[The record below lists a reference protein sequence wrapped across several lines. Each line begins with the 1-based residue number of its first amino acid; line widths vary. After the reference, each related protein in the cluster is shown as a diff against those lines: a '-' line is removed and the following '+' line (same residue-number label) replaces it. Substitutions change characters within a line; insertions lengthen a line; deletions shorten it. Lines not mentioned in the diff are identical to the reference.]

1 MTSEPA
7 TTQSADAT
15 FDAGVFFGGG
25 EMGARTRAL
34 DWDATPMGPV
44 EQWPAALKSTLGI
57 CLNSRFPMAVYW
69 GEEGFL
75 FYNDA
80 WRPIL
85 GDKHPWALGCGARE
99 VWPEIWQDIAPLF
112 ASVRTTREGTWRGDA
127 LLPMHRSGYTEECYF
142 DYTFNPIMG
151 ATGVVEGILNV
162 VQETT
167 HRVLNDRRTRL
178 LHALATATADAKTAN
193 QVCERA
199 ARTLQDFVHD
209 VPFALIYLTAGKG
222 ANLAAAAGVLPESEM
237 APEFIS
243 LGEDQTDE
251 MCWPLF
257 KAMEDKLH
265 VHLKDGAAL
274 PGGPWPEPTHTA
286 IVVPLK
292 KGAFEEPFGFLV
304 AGTSPRRSLDESY
317 ESFFD
322 LLAGSI
328 ASSIGNARA
337 FEQEKT
343 RAEALAELDR
353 AKTAFFSNVS
363 HELRTPLTLMLGP
376 IEEEL
381 RDDPENERLE
391 LAHRNSVRLLRLV
404 NTLLDFS
411 RIEAGRIQAVY
422 EPVDLAAL
430 TTELA
435 SGFRSAIEGAGL
447 QLVVQCPPLP
457 QLVHV
462 DVEMWEKIVLNLL
475 SNAFKFTFEGEIII
489 ALRWRGDAVEL
500 VVTDTGSGI
509 PAAELPH
516 IFERFHRVR
525 GTRSRTHE
533 GTGIGLALV
542 EELARLHG
550 GSVSVVSQE
559 GRGSVFTVTIRAG
572 TAHLP
577 ADRLGA
583 PRTLDSTATRVG
595 SFVAEARRWHD
606 GGGLADEA
614 DREAKDIRPAKAD
627 ASQPTRI
634 LLADDN
640 ADMREYVTRLLAP
653 HYDVTVVADGQ
664 AALEAARSQPP
675 DLVLT
680 DVMMPRLDG
689 FGLLRELRA
698 DPALSTLPVILL
710 SARAGEESRVEG
722 MAEGADDYLV
732 KPFSARELIARVE
745 AHLKLARVR
754 SRAEKAMRESEER
767 YRGIVNQTVAGIAE
781 LDLAGRFL
789 MVNDQYCETTGYSRE
804 ELMEKGMEGITH
816 PQDVPAYQ
824 KLLIALVEEDVPFE
838 MEMSHVRKDG
848 SVVWVHSSVSVIRD
862 ASGKALSVIA
872 ITIDITARRLAE
884 DQLRESAQLLRSVND
899 STSELIYM
907 KDLGGKLTY
916 ANLATLHVLGM
927 NEDDALRV
935 SEPERYLDKAE
946 VDEIMANDRRAAEG
960 SEAISVEEV
969 LTCADGQRRVYL
981 STKTPLRDASGKV
994 IGIIGVSR
1002 DNTERKR
1009 AAEALAKAKEV
1020 AEAASRA
1027 KDDFLA
1033 ALSHELRNPLN
1044 PVLLASGE
1052 MSKDTS
1058 LSAET
1063 REQLVMIHRNIQL
1076 EARLIDDL
1084 LDLTRI
1090 GRGLLRLDTAPTDA
1104 HVLLLHVEEIVRPD
1118 ATLAHV
1124 ELKLSLEAE
1133 EHHLLG
1139 DAARLQ
1145 QVFWNLMKNA
1155 IKFSAGAGRVCVRT
1169 FNPAPG
1175 RLAITVSDMGIG
1187 IAKEA
1192 LGRIFL
1198 PFEQGE
1204 VGAQHR
1210 FGGLG
1215 LGLAISK
1222 AVVDLHG
1229 GELGAESAGPG
1240 QGAIFTVELATA
1252 DTTMME
1258 AEPPA
1263 QHGPME
1269 SAPVE
1274 SLTLLVVEDHEATLN
1289 ILKRLLQHDGHCVRA
1304 AGNVADALALAAEHE
1319 CDLVVS
1325 DLGLPDGSGL
1335 DLMRALRERHG
1346 WRGIALSG
1354 YGTDDDVRQAREAG
1368 FAAHLLKPVDMDD
1381 LRRAIREVR
1390 EGATGRFTGS
1400 TAY

>member
-1 MTSEPA
+1 MTPEPA

-25 EMGARTRAL
+25 EMGERTRAL
-34 DWDATPMGPV
+34 DWSATPMGPV
-44 EQWPAALKSTLGI
+44 AQWPAALKSTLGI
-57 CLNSRFPMAVYW
+57 CLNSRFPMAIYW
-69 GEEGFL
+69 GEEGNL

-85 GDKHPWALGCGARE
+85 GDKHPWALGCGARK

-112 ASVRTTREGTWRGDA
+112 ASVRATREGTWRGDA

-178 LHALATATADAKTAN
+178 LHELATATADAKTVN

-199 ARTLQDFVHD
+199 MLTLQRFEHD
-209 VPFALIYLTAGKG
+209 VPFALIYLLSGKG
-222 ANLAAAAGVLPESEM
+222 ASLAACEGLMPGDET

-243 LGEDQTDE
+243 LAEETGEAV
-251 MCWPLF
+251 WPLAG
-257 KAMEDKLH
+257 AMENKLH
-265 VHLKDGAAL
+265 VSLKEGAEW
-274 PGGPWPEPTHTA
+274 PSGPWPEAPHTA
-286 IVVPLK
+286 IMVPLRT
-292 KGAFEEPFGFLV
+292 GASEEPLGFLV
-304 AGTSPRRSLDESY
+304 AGTSPRRALDESY
-317 ESFFD
+317 ETFFD

-337 FEQEKT
+337 FEQEKQ

-381 RDDPENERLE
+381 RDDPENARLE

-411 RIEAGRIQAVY
+411 RIEAGRIQATY
-422 EPVDLAAL
+422 EPVDLAIL

-435 SGFRSAIEGAGL
+435 SGFRSAIESAGVR
-447 QLVVQCPPLP
+447 LVVQCPALP
-457 QLVHV
+457 QAVHV

-475 SNAFKFTFEGEIII
+475 SNAFKFTFEGEITVE
-489 ALRWRGDAVEL
+489 LRWRGDAVEL
-500 VVTDTGSGI
+500 VVTDTGAGI

-550 GSVSVVSQE
+550 GAVGVVSQE
-559 GRGSVFTVTIRAG
+559 GRGSAFTVTIRAG
-572 TAHLP
+572 TTHLP
-577 ADRLGA
+577 QDRIGA
-583 PRTLDSTATRVG
+583 ARTLASTATGVRG
-595 SFVAEARRWHD
+595 FVDEAQRWHSGKD
-606 GGGLADEA
+606 SFEEA
-614 DREAKDIRPAKAD
+614 NRQETDLITLIEPD
-627 ASQPTRI
+627 ASAPARI

-640 ADMREYVTRLLAP
+640 ADMREYVARLLAP
-653 HYDVTVVADGQ
+653 HYDVTSVADGQ
-664 AALEAARSQPP
+664 AALEVARAQRP

-698 DPALSTLPVILL
+698 DPVLSTLPVILL

-745 AHLKLARVR
+745 AHLKLARAR
-754 SRAEKAMRESEER
+754 ARAERAMRESEER

-781 LDLAGRFL
+781 LDLTGRFL
-789 MVNDQYCETTGYSRE
+789 VVNDQYCETTGYSRD
-804 ELMEKGMEGITH
+804 ELMVKGMEGITH
-816 PQDVPAYQ
+816 PQDVPVYQ
-824 KLLIALVEEDVPFE
+824 KLLNALVEEDVPFE

-848 SVVWVHSSVSVIRD
+848 SVVWVHSSVSAIRD

-872 ITIDITARRLAE
+872 ISIDITARRLAE

-907 KDLGGKLTY
+907 KDLSGKLTY
-916 ANLATLHVLGM
+916 ANLATLHVLGLS
-927 NEDDALRV
+927 EEEALRV
-935 SEPERYLDKAE
+935 SEPERYQDTSE
-946 VDEIMANDRRAAEG
+946 VDDIMANDRRAAQS
-960 SEAISVEEV
+960 SEPISVEEV
-969 LTCADGQRRVYL
+969 FTSADGQRRVYL

-1009 AAEALAKAKEV
+1009 AAEALAKAKEG

-1044 PVLLASGE
+1044 PVLLAAGE
-1052 MSKDTS
+1052 MAKDQT
-1058 LSAET
+1058 LSAGN
-1063 REQLVMIHRNIQL
+1063 REQLVMIQRNIQL

-1090 GRGLLRLDTAPTDA
+1090 GRGLLRLETAPTDA
-1104 HVLLLHVEEIVRPD
+1104 HVLLQHVEEIVRPD
-1118 ATLAHV
+1118 ADAACV
-1124 ELKLSLEAE
+1124 EVSLQLDASD
-1133 EHHLLG
+1133 HHLLG

-1155 IKFSAGAGRVCVRT
+1155 IKFSAGAGKVNVRT
-1169 FNPAPG
+1169 FNPEPG
-1175 RLAITVSDMGIG
+1175 RLAITVTDMGIG
-1187 IAKEA
+1187 IAEEA
-1192 LGRIFL
+1192 LPRIFL

-1204 VGAQHR
+1204 VGSQHR

-1222 AVVDLHG
+1222 AIVDLHG
-1229 GELGAESAGPG
+1229 GELRAESAGSG
-1240 QGAIFTVELATA
+1240 QGASFTVQLATA
-1252 DTTMME
+1252 TEPVHEPDPPVHTAS
-1258 AEPPA
+1258 AESTVP
-1263 QHGPME
+1263 
-1269 SAPVE
+1269 E
-1274 SLTLLVVEDHEATLN
+1274 SLTLLVVEDHEATLR
-1289 ILKRLLQHDGHCVRA
+1289 ILKQLLQRDGHRVHA
-1304 AGNVADALALAAEHE
+1304 AGNIADALALATEHK
-1319 CDLVVS
+1319 CDLVIS

-1335 DLMRALRERHG
+1335 DLMRALCSSKG

-1381 LRRAIREVR
+1381 LRRAIHEVR
-1390 EGATGRFTGS
+1390 EGSTGRFTGS

>member
-1 MTSEPA
+1 MISEPVV
-7 TTQSADAT
+7 TQSADPA
-15 FDAGVFFGGG
+15 FEAGFFLGGG
-25 EMGARTRAL
+25 EMGERTRAL
-34 DWDATPMGPV
+34 DWSAMPLGPV
-44 EQWPAALKSTLGI
+44 AQWPAALKSTLGI

-69 GEEGFL
+69 GQEGYL

-85 GDKHPWALGCGARE
+85 GDKHPWGLGRGAKE

-112 ASVRTTREGTWRGDA
+112 ASVRETREGTWRGDA

-151 ATGVVEGILNV
+151 GTGEVEGILNV

-178 LHALATATADAKTAN
+178 LHELATATSDAKTVT
-193 QVCERA
+193 QVCEQA
-199 ARTLQDFVHD
+199 ARTLQGYNHD
-209 VPFALIYLTAGKG
+209 VPFALIYLLEGKG
-222 ANLAAAAGVLPESEM
+222 ASLGACVGLARGDLAAPEH
-237 APEFIS
+237 IS
-243 LGEDQTDE
+243 LAGDLDAAV
-251 MCWPLF
+251 WPL
-257 KAMEDKLH
+257 AETLESN
-265 VHLKDGAAL
+265 VRAEIEGGEVLL
-274 PGGPWPEPTHTA
+274 PGGPWPEPAHTA
-286 IVVPLK
+286 MVLPLK
-292 KGAFEEPFGFLV
+292 KRMSEEPFGFLV
-304 AGTSPRRSLDESY
+304 AGTSPRRALDESY
-317 ESFFD
+317 ETFFD

-337 FEQEKT
+337 FEQEKK

-381 RDDPENERLE
+381 RADPANSRLE
-391 LAHRNSVRLLRLV
+391 LAHRNSVRLLKLV

-411 RIEAGRIQAVY
+411 RIEAGRIQANY
-422 EPVDLAAL
+422 EPVDLATL
-430 TTELA
+430 TAELG

-447 QLVVQCPPLP
+447 QFVVECPPLP
-457 QLVHV
+457 QPMHV

-475 SNAFKFTFEGEIII
+475 SNAFKFTFEGEITMS
-489 ALRWRGDAVEL
+489 LRWRGDAVEL
-500 VVTDTGSGI
+500 VVADTGAGI
-509 PAAELPH
+509 PAAEVPH

-550 GSVSVVSQE
+550 GAVGVVSQE
-559 GRGSVFTVTIRAG
+559 GRGSAFTVTIRAG
-572 TAHLP
+572 AAHLP
-577 ADRLGA
+577 AERIGA
-583 PRTLDSTATRVG
+583 PRTMDSTATGVG
-595 SFVAEARRWHD
+595 SFVAEARRWHEGSD
-606 GGGLADEA
+606 QIDET
-614 DREAKDIRPAKAD
+614 DRKVDDITPQKTNITPPA
-627 ASQPTRI
+627 RI

-640 ADMREYVTRLLAP
+640 ADMREYVARLLAP
-653 HYDVTVVADGQ
+653 HYDVTTVADGQ
-664 AALEAARSQPP
+664 AALEFARAQPP

-698 DPALSTLPVILL
+698 DPDLCTLPVILL

-745 AHLKLARVR
+745 AHLKLARA
-754 SRAEKAMRESEER
+754 RAHAEEAIRESEER
-767 YRGIVNQTVAGIAE
+767 YRGIVNQTVGGIAE
-781 LDLAGRFL
+781 IDLTGRFIT
-789 MVNDQYCETTGYSRE
+789 VNDHFCQITAYSRD
-804 ELMEKGMEGITH
+804 ELMEMRMDEIRDPREAPHWHEQME
-816 PQDVPAYQ
+816 
-824 KLLIALVEEDVPFE
+824 KLLREDVPFE
-838 MEMSHVRKDG
+838 LESRYLRKDG
-848 SVVWVHSSVSVIRD
+848 SAIWLHSSVSAIRD
-862 ASGKALSVIA
+862 PMGTASSVISMS
-872 ITIDITARRLAE
+872 IDITARKLAE
-884 DQLRESAQLLRSVND
+884 DQLRESAQLLRGIND
-899 STSELIYM
+899 GTSELIYM
-907 KDLGGKLTY
+907 KDLNGKLTY
-916 ANLATLHVLGM
+916 ANLATLRALGLS
-927 NEDDALRV
+927 EEEALRAT
-935 SEPERYLDKAE
+935 EAERYQDLSE
-946 VDEIMANDRRAAEG
+946 VDDILSNDRRVAQTGEP
-960 SEAISVEEV
+960 ISVEEV
-969 LTCADGQRRVYL
+969 LTCADGRRRVYL
-981 STKTPLRDASGKV
+981 STKTPLRDAGGRV

-1009 AAEALAKAKEV
+1009 VAEALAEAKES

-1044 PVLLASGE
+1044 PVLLAAGE
-1052 MSKDTS
+1052 MSKDTT

-1063 REQLVMIHRNIQL
+1063 REQLVMIQRNIQL

-1090 GRGLLRLDTAPTDA
+1090 GRGLLRLDSAPTDA
-1104 HVLLLHVEEIVRPD
+1104 HVLLQHVEEIVRPD
-1118 ATLAHV
+1118 AAAAHV
-1124 ELKLSLEAE
+1124 EVALSLGAA
-1133 EHHLLG
+1133 EHHVLG

-1145 QVFWNLMKNA
+1145 QVFWNLIKNA
-1155 IKFSAGAGRVCVRT
+1155 IKFSAGSGRVSVRS
-1169 FNPAPG
+1169 FNPMPG
-1175 RLAITVSDMGIG
+1175 RLAITVADMGIG
-1187 IAKEA
+1187 IAEEA
-1192 LGRIFL
+1192 LSRIFL

-1222 AVVDLHG
+1222 AIMDLHG
-1229 GELGAESAGPG
+1229 GELRVRSAGPG
-1240 QGAIFTVELATA
+1240 KGATFTVELATA
-1252 DTTMME
+1252 DPPQVVMKQPSPVAASE
-1258 AEPPA
+1258 PA
-1263 QHGPME
+1263 QM
-1269 SAPVE
+1269 A

-1289 ILKRLLQHDGHCVRA
+1289 ILKRLLQRDGHRVHA
-1304 AGNVADALALAAEHE
+1304 AGSVAEALVLASEHD

-1335 DLMRALRERHG
+1335 DLMRTLRERRG

-1368 FAAHLLKPVDMDD
+1368 FAAHLLKPVEMDD
-1381 LRRAIREVR
+1381 LRRAIHEVR
-1390 EGATGRFTGS
+1390 EGSTGRFTGS